1 MCTLAATDK
10 IYMYVYIRL
19 SKCWKTP
26 EMLSIKR
33 VRFVIHA
40 GKGISMVASVRRQ
53 QQTSP
58 PPPSPPPKKVG
69 VYISRSLHWLSENTC
84 RLFQV
89 WCGKTKWSKSSLYW
103 MEVCT
108 PCKTK
113 TWFFIATASHLK
125 RTCMFLILSLKYCHE
140 HTEYCRS
147 TWKCGLIL
155 YDFHEGFR
163 QRHLKRLLVTIN
175 FSKNE
180 GNIIIYPKGGLFY

>member
-1 MCTLAATDK
+1 MWKNTRNV
-10 IYMYVYIRL
+10 IYKTSAVRNSRSKGNIDG
-19 SKCWKTP
+19 SKC
-26 EMLSIKR
+26 
-33 VRFVIHA
+33 A
-40 GKGISMVASVRRQ
+40 RQ

-58 PPPSPPPKKVG
+58 PKRKVG

-84 RLFQV
+84 SLFQV

-103 MEVCT
+103 IEVCT